1 MNTAKSIDVLNSLI
15 EINNDRITG
24 YETASKEAEETDLK
38 ALFSQFK
45 QTSLKCKSE
54 LVAEVTRLGG
64 KPTEETTTSGK
75 FYRVWMDIKATIS
88 GKDRRA
94 ILSSCEFGED
104 AALETYHQALT
115 DSIED
120 LTIEQQ
126 TMVKEQ
132 HSLIKADHDSVKKM
146 RDQML
151 EGSKK

>member
-1 MNTAKSIDVLNSLI
+1 MNTEKSIDVLNSLI
-15 EINNDRITG
+15 EINNDRING
-24 YETASKEAEETDLK
+24 YETASKEAEEGDLK

-45 QTSLKCKSE
+45 QTSLRCKSE
-54 LVAEVTRLGG
+54 LTAEVSRLGG

-75 FYRVWMDIKATIS
+75 FYRVWMDIKAAVT

-104 AALETYHQALT
+104 AALETYHKALT

-120 LTIEQQ
+120 LTVEQQ

-132 HSLIKADHDSVKKM
+132 QLLIKADHDSVKKL
-146 RDQML
+146 RDQEL
-151 EGSKK
+151 QKH